1 MRHVDLN
8 STKSH
13 IRHGI
18 KTGLASVLAY
28 IAAEMCQLPFGYWAA
43 LSAVIVMQMSVA
55 DSIRMCWYRFS
66 GTAVGALIAAI
77 AILICPDNQ
86 PMTLLVLFLSIAFCA
101 YMTRYNARYRMAA
114 ITTSIV
120 FLASMGQPDR
130 LIFGMERVLEIAL
143 GVTCAFIVS
152 VTLWPQRASTALT
165 LRLQNQFATMAGLYG
180 ELIDAFLHRQ
190 SMLVPDLLDKLEA
203 DVVANRSLYQGVL
216 HHERLLYRDD
226 THALGLQLGT
236 LETCL
241 PHLRAMLNSL
251 NDPQEQGYDILMEVE
266 LRALT
271 KAIQQALTA
280 IGQGDT
286 PEEEPL
292 AQALNIAHARLSDLR
307 GQGVTKRFSLQ
318 MLMKF
323 FSFYHSQ
330 RFMARVLL
338 RHAEQKR
345 ATATGAPKAS

>member
-28 IAAEMCQLPFGYWAA
+28 VAADFLRFPFAYWAA

-66 GTAVGALIAAI
+66 GTAVGAVIAAV
-77 AILICPDNQ
+77 AILLCPDSQ
-86 PMTLLVLFLSIAFCA
+86 PMVLLMLFLSIAFCA

-114 ITTSIV
+114 ITTAIV
-120 FLASMGQPDR
+120 FLASVGEPDR
-130 LIFGMERVLEIAL
+130 LVFGMERVLEIAL
-143 GVTCAFIVS
+143 GVTCAFLVS

-165 LRLQNQFATMAGLYG
+165 LRLQRQFSTLAGVYG

-190 SMLVPDLLDKLEA
+190 SMMVPDQLDRLEA
-203 DVVANRSLYQGVL
+203 EVAEDRSLFQGVL
-216 HHERLLYRDD
+216 HHERLLYRDNTQD
-226 THALGLQLGT
+226 LGLKLNT

-241 PHLRAMLNSL
+241 PHMRAMFNSL
-251 NDPQEQGYDILMEVE
+251 NDAQDQGYDILMEAE

-271 KAIQQALTA
+271 EAIQRSLTA
-280 IGQGDT
+280 IGQGD
-286 PEEEPL
+286 PLDEEPL
-292 AQALNIAHARLSDLR
+292 AEALNAAHVRLSELRDL
-307 GQGVTKRFSLQ
+307 GVTKRFSLQ

-338 RHAEQKR
+338 RHAEQRK
-345 ATATGAPKAS
+345 AAPAIQAKA